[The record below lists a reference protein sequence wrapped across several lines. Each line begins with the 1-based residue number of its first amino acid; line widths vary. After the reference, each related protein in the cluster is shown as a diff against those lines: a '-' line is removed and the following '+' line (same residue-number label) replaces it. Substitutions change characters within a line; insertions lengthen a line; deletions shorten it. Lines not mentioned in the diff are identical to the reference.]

1 MAINYKGQNV
11 SVELIFLIAEVN
23 LQRLKKRKKTLS
35 VPKFTEL
42 IAKSLKKKG
51 SLTYNDLL

>member
-1 MAINYKGQNV
+1 MAIKYKGQNV
-11 SVELIFLIAEVN
+11 SVELIFLIAEVI